1 MRRPVLVCFFVS
13 LAMCTAVWN
22 GCKTTKVKPYNLIF
36 STDGADANGLML
48 NPLWG
53 EQFNERHDGKPG
65 PGPKPEGSPNEPWSP
80 SRTDWDIGS
89 TSSDSFA
96 GLACSHKNWLDSGGR
111 LRAATYTGM
120 LTWESHSDRWPIND
134 DDYSFN
140 LVPMS
145 LTGGPNGAGLQ
156 LNEDHIHVEYNVSE
170 VGNRLEPETP
180 WWSAFHNA
188 VDNSDLVP
196 TPLDM
201 LTSRT
206 AIVTGLLG
214 MDTGHEPPG
223 APDDVGGETE
233 IHPIWAMAA
242 RVKDDSGIRTD
253 IANETWMFM
262 ARNWGDEGYC
272 ADGTQWALASDK
284 ISILIPWRAGA
295 TKIDGVTGVFNI
307 VNPPDS
313 NLPNNVS
320 VTYAGTSGVLLTF
333 KLNQPGDEP
342 DEDGTVTEGE
352 LTISWSGGLVNNANA
367 ATSTPPVIFRKGKHD
382 NAPESAVPGLLEKMT
397 PKQRA
402 AFLAVAP
409 PKPVPYGHL
418 VQIGPAVQL
427 PALPARPE
435 NAPAIRRVASK
446 RWAQLEK
453 SRLDALHAIFG
464 ATIPRVK
471 DPEKK

>member
-1 MRRPVLVCFFVS
+1 MSKPLLACFCLS
-13 LAMCTAVWN
+13 LAICTSVWN
-22 GCKTTKVKPYNLIF
+22 GCNTTKVKPYNLIF

-53 EQFNERHDGKPG
+53 EQFNGLHGGQPG

-89 TSSDSFA
+89 TTSDSFA

-120 LTWESHSDRWPIND
+120 LTFESHSTRWPIND

-140 LVPMS
+140 LVPLS

-170 VGNRLEPETP
+170 VGNRLDPETP

-188 VDNSDLVP
+188 VDTSDQAGI
-196 TPLDM
+196 DM

-242 RVKDDSGIRTD
+242 RVKDDSSIQAN

-272 ADGTQWALASDK
+272 ADGTQWTLATDK
-284 ISILIPWRAGA
+284 ISILIPWKAGA
-295 TKIDGVTGVFNI
+295 TKIDGLSGVFNI

-320 VTYAGTSGVLLTF
+320 VTYAGTSGLLLTF

-352 LTISWSGGLVNNANA
+352 LNIKWSGERLVANA
-367 ATSTPPVIFRKGKHD
+367 VSNPQPVILRRGSHD
-382 NAPESAVPGLLEKMT
+382 NGPESVVPELMEKMT

-402 AFLAVAP
+402 EFLAIAP
-409 PKPVPYGHL
+409 PQPARHSHL
-418 VQIGPAVQL
+418 VQLGPAVKL
-427 PALPARPE
+427 TALPARPE
-435 NAPAIRRVASK
+435 NSPAIRRVASK
-446 RWAQLEK
+446 RWAQREK
-453 SRLDALHAIFG
+453 IRLDALHTIFG
-464 ATIPRVK
+464 ATIPRTK
-471 DPEKK
+471 GQENKK

>member
-1 MRRPVLVCFFVS
+1 MQKPLICFFVS
-13 LAMCTAVWN
+13 LAVCMAAWN
-22 GCKTTKVKPYNLIF
+22 GCTPSKVKPYNLIF

-48 NPLWG
+48 NPMWG
-53 EQFNERHDGKPG
+53 EQFNGQHAGQPG

-80 SRTDWDIGS
+80 SRTDWDIGN

-96 GLACSHKNWLDSGGR
+96 GFACSHKNWLDSGR
-111 LRAATYTGM
+111 LRAATYTGL
-120 LTWESHSDRWPIND
+120 LTWESHSDPWPIND

-170 VGNRLEPETP
+170 VGDRLEPETQ
-180 WWSAFHNA
+180 WWKTFHNA
-188 VDNSDLVP
+188 VDHSEVVP
-196 TPLDM
+196 TPFDM

-214 MDTGHEPPG
+214 MDRGHEPPG
-223 APDDVGGETE
+223 APDDIGGETE

-242 RVKDDSGIRTD
+242 RVKDDSGALTGK
-253 IANETWMFM
+253 ANETWMFM

-272 ADGTQWALASDK
+272 ADGTQWALATDK

-295 TKIDGVTGVFNI
+295 TKIDGITGEFNI

-320 VTYAGTSGVLLTF
+320 MTYAGTSGVLLTF

-352 LTISWSGGLVNNANA
+352 LTISWSGGLVNNGAA
-367 ATSTPPVIFRKGKHD
+367 ATSAPPVAMRKGKHD
-382 NAPESAVPGLLEKMT
+382 DTPESPVPALLQRMA

-402 AFLAVAP
+402 AFLALAP
-409 PKPVPYGHL
+409 RRPVVHGHL
-418 VQIGPAVQL
+418 VQIGPPVQL
-427 PALPARPE
+427 TALPARSE
-435 NAPAIRRVASK
+435 NSAVIRPVPSK

-453 SRLDALHAIFG
+453 SRLDALHSIFG
-464 ATIPRVK
+464 PNIPRANA
-471 DPEKK
+471 PEKK